1 MKKLFISI
9 LFSFSLSIFA
19 QTPIEE
25 VDLGSCW
32 IQDLSS
38 ELGHASFKI
47 ASFGSI
53 NSGAFHVANDGF
65 KAIESA
71 LRKFLSTQLAVAG
84 DARFGIVVHCSAH
97 THQVMIPLE
106 IAGSRYCVR
115 GYLESGYNALK
126 LTVVLPDPENNSFDS
141 CSGIE
146 KGVVLFGLKNINDA
160 DKAITSIKKRF
171 NGYLADIK
179 FDQSLSLLEIR
190 LKNSY
195 YFKELELKNKLDS
208 DSLLSPYRNYV
219 AYNYFNSISGE
230 GRALWMATATFP

>member
-1 MKKLFISI
+1 MKKLFISM
-9 LFSFSLSIFA
+9 LFSCSLCVYA

-38 ELGHASFKI
+38 EVGHPSFKI

-53 NSGAFHVANDGF
+53 NSGAFHMANDGF
-65 KAIESA
+65 KAIENA
-71 LRKFLSTQLAVAG
+71 LRKFLSAQLAVVG
-84 DARFGIVVHCSAH
+84 DARFGIAVHCSAH

-106 IAGSRYCVR
+106 VAGVRYCVR

-126 LTVVLPDPENNSFDS
+126 LNVVLPDPENNSFDS
-141 CSGIE
+141 CDGIE
-146 KGVVLFGLKNINDA
+146 KGVVLFGLKKNNDA
-160 DKAITSIKKRF
+160 DKAIDSIKQRF

-179 FDQSLSLLEIR
+179 FDQSLSLLELR

-219 AYNYFNSISGE
+219 DFNYLNSMSGE
-230 GRALWMATATFP
+230 GRPLWTGTATLP